1 MTAKEAIALI
11 KSQGAV
17 LVAAKGIL
25 PRMAE
30 LIADEPIRGSWW
42 AHPRSHYIFGILKQ
56 ISRSP
61 EVLVCRLGNGK
72 RTFVHRR
79 LWPAMVRAAK
89 HFPRD
94 RLAQTGDE
102 HTPAG
107 YHLRRD
113 VPFPKWVPAEV
124 LKEAKLLTD
133 EEALAL
139 LRQAGIK
146 P

>member
-1 MTAKEAIALI
+1 MTAKKAIALI
-11 KSQGAV
+11 KSEGAV
-17 LVAAKGIL
+17 LVSAKGTL

-30 LIADEPIRGSWW
+30 LIANEPIRGSWW

-79 LWPAMVRAAK
+79 LWPAIVRAAK

-102 HTPAG
+102 HMPAG

-113 VPFPKWVPAEV
+113 VAFPKWVPAEV
-124 LKEAKLLTD
+124 LKEAKLLTN